1 MEPRCASV
9 ISVVIDT
16 TSETAALITAELTF
30 SVTSG
35 VGSSATTASS
45 MADCNASPSS
55 STDAVAAEVSVLD
68 PMGALIS
75 PVMLEK
81 FLYQILFAHIFFIWS
96 SFKPLLFGTFAL
108 ESKISRLRTAS
119 LIVLIVSCSFL
130 RSPITLQPFKG
141 FPSFD
146 FKCLNSSLSFPVLFP
161 STSIVTSGFQISV
174 LARACARVI
183 VAHLWRS

>member
-1 MEPRCASV
+1 MEPLCASV

-16 TSETAALITAELTF
+16 TSEMAALITAEFTF

-55 STDAVAAEVSVLD
+55 STDAVAADVSVLE

-75 PVMLEK
+75 PVMLAK
-81 FLYQILFAHIFFIWS
+81 FLYQILFAHIFFIWF
-96 SFKPLLFGTFAL
+96 SFKSVFLDTFAV

-119 LIVLIVSCSFL
+119 LIVLIVSCSLL
-130 RSPITLQPFKG
+130 RSPITLQPSRG
-141 FPSFD
+141 LSALR
-146 FKCLNSSLSFPVLFP
+146 FKCLNSSFSSLVLF
-161 STSIVTSGFQISV
+161 
-174 LARACARVI
+174 
-183 VAHLWRS
+183 